1 MVIIHVSQAGRRR
14 MPGERIAEH
23 LSERAPTDAGNHDK
37 HDYIGY
43 YTNIDYIF
51 VYVTDITNMC
61 QTTWRVIIPPLYVI
75 TCW

>member
-1 MVIIHVSQAGRRR
+1 

-37 HDYIGY
+37 HDYLGY

-51 VYVTDITNMC
+51 VYLTDIANMC
-61 QTTWRVIIPPLYVI
+61 QTTWRVITLLPGAI
-75 TCW
+75 TRW

>member
-1 MVIIHVSQAGRRR
+1 

-23 LSERAPTDAGNHDK
+23 LSERAPTDAGSHDK

-51 VYVTDITNMC
+51 VYLTDIANMC
-61 QTTWRVIIPPLYVI
+61 QTT
-75 TCW
+75 

>member
-1 MVIIHVSQAGRRR
+1 MAGQRR

-23 LSERAPTDAGNHDK
+23 LSERAPTDAGNQDK

-51 VYVTDITNMC
+51 VYVTDITNIC
-61 QTTWRVIIPPLYVI
+61 QTTWRVIIPPLSVI
-75 TCW
+75 TRW

>member
-1 MVIIHVSQAGRRR
+1 

-23 LSERAPTDAGNHDK
+23 LSDWAPTDAGSHDK

-51 VYVTDITNMC
+51 VYLTDIANMY
-61 QTTWRVIIPPLYVI
+61 QTTWRVITLLPGAI
-75 TCW
+75 TRW